1 MRDGNIRG
9 FEGID
14 KDGSENPFTFGKVD
28 DSHEDDSKV
37 SEFGLGFKVDS
48 YRVGVGYING
58 DETFPLSNTFQLTIN
73 VEI

>member
-1 MRDGNIRG
+1 MDLSP
-9 FEGID
+9 GIETTPLRELEL
-14 KDGSENPFTFGKVD
+14 KARITV
-28 DSHEDDSKV
+28 
-37 SEFGLGFKVDS
+37 GLGFKVDS